1 MTDES
6 SLSFFES
13 LKFRKWKLSSIKFYV
28 TFVREFIK
36 KFSIIARVLLIS
48 SLKTELSGT
57 SLLNVMNHWVVHV
70 TLL

>member
-13 LKFRKWKLSSIKFYV
+13 LKFRKWELSSIKFYV

>member
-1 MTDES
+1 MIDES